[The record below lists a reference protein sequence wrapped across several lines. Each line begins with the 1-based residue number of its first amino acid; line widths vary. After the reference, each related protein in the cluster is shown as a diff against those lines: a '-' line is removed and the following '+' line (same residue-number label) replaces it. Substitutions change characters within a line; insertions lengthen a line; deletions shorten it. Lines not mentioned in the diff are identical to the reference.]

1 MECMTAMSPARTQ
14 PMDGFSA
21 PTRAW
26 FSAAFAEPTPAQVQA
41 WAAIGQGDNALV
53 VAPTGSGKT
62 LAAFLWAID
71 KLATGPVPEDPLLRC
86 RVLYIS
92 PLKALAVDIERNLRS
107 PLTGVGHAA
116 HRLGLGIN
124 EIRVGVR
131 SGDTAADERRKL
143 AGKPPDILIT
153 TPESLFL
160 LLTSKAREGLRG
172 VETVIVDEVHALAGS
187 KRGAHLALSLERLDA
202 LRGVRAGPDAAAGRA
217 GSGGQ
222 QGSGDSGSG
231 GSGAGPRRPVQR
243 IGLSATVRPPE
254 EVAAFLG
261 GSRPV
266 TIAAPPSEKRIEL
279 KIVVPVE
286 DMSDLEQARAPD
298 TGTGGPGGRLGR
310 TERTIS
316 RAARTGGGR
325 SGRTSRSACLTSSR
339 RTSPRSSSRTPAVSP
354 SGSAAG

>member
-1 MECMTAMSPARTQ
+1 MPAMSPARTQ

-41 WAAIGQGDNALV
+41 WAAIGQGNNALV

-116 HRLGLGIN
+116 HRLGLSIN

-202 LRGVRAGPDAAAGRA
+202 LRGVRAGPEAASGRA
-217 GSGGQ
+217 GPDGPPG
-222 QGSGDSGSG
+222 GSGSGSGSG
-231 GSGAGPRRPVQR
+231 GFGAGPRAPVQR

-254 EVAAFLG
+254 EVAGFLG

-298 TGTGGPGGRLGR
+298 TGTGVPAGPDGTDDQPGGPDRR
-310 TERTIS
+310 RSIWPHVEERVLDLIQAHKSTIVF
-316 RAARTGGGR
+316 AN
-325 SGRTSRSACLTSSR
+325 SAG
-339 RTSPRSSSRTPAVSP
+339 SP

>member
-1 MECMTAMSPARTQ
+1 MVLGHALGVHVTELRAHSFPEGSETHCDRLPGWPARFVGPSRQDGSMPALSARTQ

-26 FSAAFAEPTPAQVQA
+26 FTAAFAEPTQAQAQA
-41 WAAIGQGDNALV
+41 WTAIGNGDNTLV

-71 KLATGPVPEDPLLRC
+71 KLAGEPVPPDPRLRC

-116 HRLGLGIN
+116 RRLGLEIN
-124 EIRVGVR
+124 DIRVGVR
-131 SGDTAADERRKL
+131 TGDTAADERRKL

-160 LLTSKAREGLRG
+160 LLTSKARESLRG
-172 VETVIVDEVHALAGS
+172 VETVIVDEVHALAGN

-202 LRGVRAGPDAAAGRA
+202 LRGSQD
-217 GSGGQ
+217 
-222 QGSGDSGSG
+222 
-231 GSGAGPRRPVQR
+231 GSGAGTDGTGLQGTGQDNGTGQDSGAARRPVQR

-261 GSRPV
+261 G
-266 TIAAPPSEKRIEL
+266 A
-279 KIVVPVE
+279 
-286 DMSDLEQARAPD
+286 
-298 TGTGGPGGRLGR
+298 
-310 TERTIS
+310 
-316 RAARTGGGR
+316 
-325 SGRTSRSACLTSSR
+325 
-339 RTSPRSSSRTPAVSP
+339 
-354 SGSAAG
+354 